1 MQISQEDWVRIKELF
16 LLAFEKEPDQ
26 QREILDSAGLDPSLR
41 ERIEELL
48 QAHDQA
54 GSFLEQNPLQTPNSS
69 DASAAS
75 PLPSSSDSASA
86 TMQHHASF
94 EPGALLAGRFRVIA
108 FLAHGG
114 MGEVYEVEDQE
125 LKTRVAI
132 KTIRPEILGLPQ
144 AVDRFRREV
153 QLSRRVT
160 HPNVCRIHDLF
171 RHSPGHRGE
180 PDFLLVSMELLQGRT
195 LASVL
200 RERGALDPQEAL
212 AILRQVTDA
221 LAAAHE
227 AGIIHRDLKPS
238 NIFLEAHDDAG
249 PRAVVTDFGLAV
261 RARTT
266 SNDPLTRSG
275 QAIFGTPEYM
285 SPEQIEGRELTP
297 ASDIYALGLIL
308 FQMLTGRHAF
318 ESRSQMLSALKRL
331 TDEPPQPSSYAPSL
345 PRAWDV
351 LLRQCLA
358 RDPGKRISSAAQLKQ
373 AIAQLEREDWQ
384 PKAHSRRSPARQA
397 GGSSSTQL
405 HSDSQGRPTA
415 PLGRKTARASSI
427 WKSRWALGAGIA
439 FCLALLVLGGYRLH
453 LHSQIP
459 SVSQAPFV
467 MADFVNTTGDPKF
480 DDALNT
486 ALEAKLQQSP
496 YLNLMAPQKILQALR
511 YMGLDHHER
520 LTLHVALQIC
530 QRENGSAV
538 IQGSIRING
547 QGYEVGIQV
556 YHCSNGAVVFARSQQ
571 VGNRDTVL
579 SVLDQVADAT
589 RSGLGESLDSI
600 RRFDVPLDEA
610 TTPSLDAL
618 SAYSQG
624 NRKWNEQGE
633 AAAIPYFQKAT
644 ELDPN
649 FAMAYARL
657 GTILGNMGETRRS
670 DIALTRAYEL
680 RDRISEWER
689 FYVVSHYYGLVTGQ
703 LDKEAE
709 TYEQWGKIYPHD
721 MAWPVNLGLDYAMSG
736 QFDKALAM
744 NLLVMRELPGLSPV
758 YGNLG
763 QIYLALHRSDEA
775 KTLLDA
781 AARANLRDVNIQLV
795 RYQLAFYDGD
805 AAAMARVLQDAAAIP
820 GAEDT
825 ILSQESDTSAYHG
838 RLKQARQLADKAA
851 AIASHDGNL
860 ETAAEWSTRERLWE
874 AEFGSRSAVDA
885 DIEHAIALF
894 KGQDERVVGAMA
906 LVVSGDT
913 DRAESLAN
921 ALAHDYPLDT
931 MVHQYWVP
939 LIHAWAAYQR
949 RQYPA
954 AAQWLKPTSTYAIG
968 IYQPLQ
974 CMDST
979 YLAGLIDLAQQHQDA
994 AIAQF
999 QSLLAQRGVVLN
1011 CPTGTLAML
1020 GLARALAARGEPQD
1034 SRKTY
1039 QDLFV
1044 LWQDA
1049 DPGIPL
1055 VEKARK
1061 EYRALP

>member
-1 MQISQEDWVRIKELF
+1 MQISQEDWLRIKELF
-16 LLAFEKEPDQ
+16 LLAIEKAPDQ

-41 ERIEELL
+41 ECMDELL
-48 QAHDQA
+48 HAHDQA
-54 GSFLEQNPLQTPNSS
+54 GSFLEPHLLQTPNSS
-69 DASAAS
+69 NALAVP
-75 PLPSSSDSASA
+75 PLPSSSSS
-86 TMQHHASF
+86 TVQHHASF

-144 AVDRFRREV
+144 SVDRFRREV

-171 RHSPGHRGE
+171 RHSSGHRGE

-200 RERGALDPQEAL
+200 RERGALDPHEAL

-238 NIFLEAHDDAG
+238 NIFLEAHDASG

-261 RARTT
+261 RAHTM

-331 TDEPPQPSSYAPSL
+331 TDEPPLPSSYAPSL
-345 PRAWDV
+345 PRAWDA

-358 RDPGKRISSAAQLKQ
+358 RDPEKRIGSAAQLRQ
-373 AIAQLEREDWQ
+373 AIAQLEREEWQ
-384 PKAHSRRSPARQA
+384 PKSHSQRNPAKLA
-397 GGSSSTQL
+397 GGGSSTQPP
-405 HSDSQGRPTA
+405 SVAQDRPA
-415 PLGRKTARASSI
+415 VRHGSRAASASSI
-427 WKSRWALGAGIA
+427 WRSRWMLGVGAMA
-439 FCLALLVLGGYRLH
+439 CLVALLLGGYRHH

-459 SVSQAPFV
+459 SDSQAPVV
-467 MADFVNTTGDPKF
+467 MADFVNTTGDSEF

-496 YLNLMAPQKILQALR
+496 YLNLMPPQKIVQALR

-547 QGYEVGIQV
+547 QGYEVGIQA

-589 RSGLGESLDSI
+589 RSGLGESLESI

-736 QFDKALAM
+736 QFEKALAM

-781 AARANLRDVNIQLV
+781 AARANLHDVNIQLV

-805 AAAMARVLQDAAAIP
+805 AAAMTRVLQDAAAIP

-825 ILSQESDTSAYHG
+825 ILSQESDTSAYYG

-851 AIASHDGNL
+851 AIASHAGNL

-885 DIEHAIALF
+885 NIEHAIALF

-906 LVVSGDT
+906 LVVSGNT
-913 DRAESLAN
+913 DRAEFLAN
-921 ALAHDYPLDT
+921 TLAQDYPLDT

-954 AAQWLKPTSTYAIG
+954 ATQWLKPTTSYAIG

-979 YLAGLIDLAQQHQDA
+979 YLAGLIDMARQQQDA

-1020 GLARALAARGEPQD
+1020 GLARALAARGELQD

-1061 EYRALP
+1061 EYQALP